1 MEMNAKNKAIIKEAL
16 NSYLINESKIFENE
30 DISEVINSFSPIIL
44 NESITVGDEVIYDG
58 NRGYITGETQGKLI
72 VQVQGSTFLVT
83 PKDVK
88 LKHPKADSMKLP
100 YKFDKVTLKNLCEQQ
115 VRCGIYQGNTPIKIS
130 GCYVNYNSWN
140 DANDNQHVPILVEGK
155 NFVFE
160 KTNIRILEDVNEF
173 ANPDNYVEGVVID
186 PKNSEAIKNVMIN
199 IIDYTHAVGD
209 DDEVRVFTSNDEPV
223 TYYPRSLLRTLSV

>member
-130 GCYVNYNSWN
+130 GCYVMM
-140 DANDNQHVPILVEGK
+140 
-155 NFVFE
+155 
-160 KTNIRILEDVNEF
+160 R
-173 ANPDNYVEGVVID
+173 
-186 PKNSEAIKNVMIN
+186 MIIN
-199 IIDYTHAVGD
+199 MYL
-209 DDEVRVFTSNDEPV
+209 
-223 TYYPRSLLRTLSV
+223 SL